1 MSWTELGHQ
10 TGLSTSAVQQR
21 VKRLEAKGIITG
33 YHATLNLEAIGAGIT
48 AFIFLNPIDPEEDE
62 TIPGI
67 LRTFPEVRGCHS
79 IAGAASYLARVQ
91 APSAGHLAQLLTRIR
106 KDCLCGTET
115 VLALDTMFED
125 LGIRGTRRS
134 SAGGAM
140 SNREGVRAI
149 RSQSPLAASIARQ
162 QPARDPAT
170 NSTVTPIKSSGM
182 RCALRPQ

>member
-1 MSWTELGHQ
+1 MTKHHDEEDEDRSPILEATDRHILALLEKDGRMSWTELGHQ
-10 TGLSTSAVQQR
+10 TGLSTSAAQQR

-91 APSAGHLAQLLTRIR
+91 APSAGHLDQLLTRIR
-106 KDCLCGTET
+106 KECLCGTET
-115 VLALDTMFED
+115 GDVLDTMFDD
-125 LGIRGTRRS
+125 LGMLGTR
-134 SAGGAM
+134 
-140 SNREGVRAI
+140 
-149 RSQSPLAASIARQ
+149 
-162 QPARDPAT
+162 
-170 NSTVTPIKSSGM
+170 
-182 RCALRPQ
+182 

>member
-1 MSWTELGHQ
+1 MTKHHDEEDEDRSPILEATDRHILALLEKDGRMSWTELGHQ
-10 TGLSTSAVQQR
+10 TGLSTSAAQQR

-91 APSAGHLAQLLTRIR
+91 APSAGHLDQLLTRIR
-106 KDCLCGTET
+106 KECLCGTET
-115 VLALDTMFED
+115 VVVLDTM
-125 LGIRGTRRS
+125 LGTR
-134 SAGGAM
+134 
-140 SNREGVRAI
+140 
-149 RSQSPLAASIARQ
+149 
-162 QPARDPAT
+162 
-170 NSTVTPIKSSGM
+170 
-182 RCALRPQ
+182 